1 MPVKAPFS
9 RAYAPEKRARKT
21 ATQKKRDLVTL
32 VGEKH
37 EQGPRNKNR
46 QTDI

>member
-1 MPVKAPFS
+1 MPVKAS
-9 RAYAPEKRARKT
+9 RPI